1 MADGTF
7 QSFGW
12 GEAMGK
18 AMSAESTAQ
27 AQNAREQQRQQ
38 FEMQRMQYENDRLDN
53 RQMLRNQGKDS
64 NSVSMEQLQKKQEE
78 MEAQKLEEMKA
89 RETSRGIAFN
99 AAKTDAYKNGITAQ
113 NAHEINN
120 SISQSEPSIAQV
132 NGINAKLKEM
142 GLEGKG
148 STLKYTDPNRTPMEA
163 IQLLSIGNKNPDS
176 KAAKELINL
185 NLARDRHIRENTI
198 FGRFKNL
205 VTNGQFGADF
215 SMKSESG
222 EDEFDQA
229 MFLEY
234 YIKAVSNGQS
244 PTLNDINNAYST
256 TPGTKDSN
264 SLTRGMV
271 EYVFGSGAYN
281 NATTSIQGRIDSL
294 LKNQDRGN
302 RDFENQKVAIQNR
315 IVELE
320 SIAANKSANI
330 GNKVDKLGEI
340 TGGLSSNQTER
351 ENAIA
356 EKTAEIDELVKREDN
371 LTEEEATKLANLRI
385 ELENLNKEHNKNK
398 QLQER
403 VNRESE
409 NTTDKYNT
417 AQAHAENVSSTEW
430 YSKDS
435 DDPNIK
441 EMIDL
446 KNKLRTLEQ
455 TQKEFNKG
463 HDLELKE
470 LDEQF
475 KNTRKAM
482 EESALDIIKRDPDII
497 DLVYIDG
504 SSYGT
509 FDKDGNF
516 IGDNLYALNNLTY
529 NSYESIKAQ
538 ETQLLNDTL
547 EAQKKYTQL
556 AQLKATQA
564 QGEGAY
570 MQQQGYN
577 QTAIYRGYM
586 QGQNELTALS
596 MQHNQLM
603 RGEELAQGQHQMD
616 LINQNTAQGTT
627 VTNNI
632 LSTNRNEA
640 ILNGD
645 AKTANELGVR
655 QDALAQGDF
664 TSGKAGGVGM
674 NPPPQTNTV
683 VDGGQKLQGSTPSIP
698 SASSTPSI
706 PSAPSTPST
715 PIATQNPNAK
725 NIPFEFTQEQIEAT
739 KNGDLTHVDK
749 AMDQIYKSLVEDK
762 NYDYNM
768 AFNDLLRIVE
778 TFGYKDLFKSPIA
791 TKSSKGKMLVDTIM
805 SKYAG
810 DTNNAESRTV
820 DNTENL
826 SNAVKFLADAKLLQS
841 TGSNI
846 GSEIANKVSSFMA
859 DLGGNVSERDN
870 NRRKLDGYLKQ
881 LASAVNA
888 AKKPAVSTGSAYVN
902 KEDTK
907 NSINFDKITSTNDLL
922 NRLTESISIA
932 EIALQTRVKNGNA
945 IEAAKAKSGLADMA
959 AARELVSMYTLMS
972 NKGHLADAIISMGTR
987 NGNFY
992 IYKDKVY
999 QIDGRGISELGGIDS
1014 KAVQTT
1020 ASKTPDLARIIKEA
1034 KRAK

>member
-18 AMSAESTAQ
+18 AMSAESTTQ

-38 FEMQRMQYENDRLDN
+38 FELQRMQYENDRLDN

-64 NSVSMEQLQKKQEE
+64 NSISMEQLQKKQEE
-78 MEAQKLEEMKA
+78 MEAQRQEEMKA

-142 GLEGKG
+142 DLEGKG

-163 IQLLSIGNKNPDS
+163 IQLLSIGNKNPDN

-222 EDEFDQA
+222 EDEFAQA

-256 TPGTKDSN
+256 IPGAKDSN
-264 SLTRGMV
+264 SLTSGMI
-271 EYVFGSGAYN
+271 EYVFGSGAYHK
-281 NATTSIQGRIDSL
+281 ATEGIQSRIDSL
-294 LKNQDRGN
+294 LKDQDKGNKDFDNQRA
-302 RDFENQKVAIQNR
+302 AIQNK

-320 SIAANKSANI
+320 SRVANKSADI
-330 GNKVDKLGEI
+330 GNKVDKFSEI
-340 TGGLSSNQTER
+340 TDGLSNNQAER

-385 ELENLNKEHNKNK
+385 ELANLNKEHNKNK
-398 QLQER
+398 QLQDK

-409 NTTDKYNT
+409 NTTSKYNT
-417 AQAHAENVSSTEW
+417 AQAHAEGVSSAEW
-430 YSKDS
+430 YTDS
-435 DDPNIK
+435 NNPEIK
-441 EMIDL
+441 EMTAL
-446 KNKLRTLEQ
+446 KNELRTLEQ

-463 HDLELKE
+463 HNLELKE

-475 KNTRKAM
+475 KNTRKTM
-482 EESALDIIKRDPDII
+482 EESALDIVKRDPDII

-516 IGDNLYALNNLTY
+516 IGDNLYAFNNLTY
-529 NSYESIKAQ
+529 NSYESRKAQ
-538 ETQLLNDTL
+538 EAQLLNDTL

-556 AQLKATQA
+556 AQLKAGQA
-564 QGEGAY
+564 QSEGAY

-577 QTAIYRGYM
+577 QTAAERGFM
-586 QGQNELTALS
+586 QGQNELTALG

-603 RGEELAQGQHQMD
+603 RGEELAQGQHQLD

-632 LSTNRNEA
+632 LSNNRNEA

-645 AKTANELGVR
+645 AKAANELGVR

-674 NPPPQTNTV
+674 NPPPQTNTI
-683 VDGGQKLQGSTPSIP
+683 VDGGQKLQGGTPSIP
-698 SASSTPSI
+698 STL
-706 PSAPSTPST
+706 SAPSTPST
-715 PIATQNPNAK
+715 PSTLSTPVATQNPNAK

-768 AFNDLLRIVE
+768 AFNDLQRIADI
-778 TFGYKDLFKSPIA
+778 FGYKDLFKSPIA

-810 DTNNAESRTV
+810 DTNNAERRTV

-826 SNAVKFLADAKLLQS
+826 SNAVKFLTEGKLIQS

-846 GSEIANKVSSFMA
+846 GSEIANTFSSFVA
-859 DLGGNVSERDN
+859 DLGGDVSERDS
-870 NRRKLDGYLKQ
+870 NRRKLDGYLSQ
-881 LASAVNA
+881 LAKAVNA
-888 AKKPAVSTGSAYVN
+888 ANKPAVSTGSAYVN

-907 NSINFDKITSTNDLL
+907 NSIDFKRITSTNDLL

-945 IEAAKAKSGLADMA
+945 IEAAKAKSGLADMEV
-959 AARELVSMYTLMS
+959 ARELVSMYTLMS
-972 NKGHLADAIISMGTR
+972 NKGHLADAIISMGNR

-992 IYKDKVY
+992 IHKDKVY
-999 QIDGRGISELGGIDS
+999 QIDSRGISELGGIDS
-1014 KAVQTT
+1014 RAVQTT

-1034 KRAK
+1034 KKAK